1 MFTPLSRRSPQPTSI
16 RNENLTVRLVQAD
29 DEPAIRQAAALDGKK
44 APEGRVLV
52 AEHEGRIIAA
62 VPLDSG
68 QVIADPFYWTS
79 DVVSLLE
86 LRAERLTRAELAVR
100 AAPRAARML
109 QARMT

>member
-1 MFTPLSRRSPQPTSI
+1 MFPPLSRKSPQPTPI
-16 RNENLTVRLVQAD
+16 PNESLVVRLVQAE
-29 DEPAIRQAAALDGKK
+29 DEPAIGRAAALDGKK

-68 QVIADPFYWTS
+68 QAVADPFYWTS

-86 LRAERLTRAELAVR
+86 LRAERLTRAELALR

-109 QARMT
+109 HARMT